1 MRRCA
6 CRLSHAHPK
15 SERCGRMA
23 ERCGVWQVVKNEGN
37 ELFKESHFA
46 DALEKYNQAI
56 DLNPEVPT
64 YYCNRAFCHTK
75 MENHGLAI
83 EDAGVALTLTLTLT
97 LTQAQTL
104 TQTLTLTL
112 SLTVTLTLSLS
123 LTLIL
128 TLTQKWRSS
137 PNPNPNPGPGPSPR
151 PSPNPNPSAG
161 VALELDRSCAKG
173 YYRRAASYM
182 ALGKYK
188 KARC

>member
-6 CRLSHAHPK
+6 CRLSHAHTK

-83 EDAGVALTLTLTLT
+83 EDAGARGPDRDPYPDPDPDPDPNPHPNPLPH
-97 LTQAQTL
+97 
-104 TQTLTLTL
+104 
-112 SLTVTLTLSLS
+112 
-123 LTLIL
+123 
-128 TLTQKWRSS
+128 RHHHRH
-137 PNPNPNPGPGPSPR
+137 PNPNPNPH
-151 PSPNPNPSAG
+151 PNAE
-161 VALELDRSCAKG
+161 VALEP
-173 YYRRAASYM
+173 
-182 ALGKYK
+182 
-188 KARC
+188 

>member
-1 MRRCA
+1 M
-6 CRLSHAHPK
+6 
-15 SERCGRMA
+15 
-23 ERCGVWQVVKNEGN
+23 WQAVKNEGN

-83 EDAGVALTLTLTLT
+83 EDAGVASPTLTLTPT
-97 LTQAQTL
+97 PTPTQTL
-104 TQTLTLTL
+104 TLTLTL
-112 SLTVTLTLSLS
+112 SLTVTVTVTVT

-137 PNPNPNPGPGPSPR
+137 PDPNPNPDPDPDPGPSP
-151 PSPNPNPSAG
+151 SPNAG
-161 VALELDRSCAKG
+161 VALP
-173 YYRRAASYM
+173 
-182 ALGKYK
+182 
-188 KARC
+188 

>member
-6 CRLSHAHPK
+6 CRLSHAHTK

-97 LTQAQTL
+97 LTQ
-104 TQTLTLTL
+104 TLTLTL
-112 SLTVTLTLSLS
+112 SLTLSLPLAHVRS
-123 LTLIL
+123 LPT
-128 TLTQKWRSS
+128 RA
-137 PNPNPNPGPGPSPR
+137 P
-151 PSPNPNPSAG
+151 
-161 VALELDRSCAKG
+161 CAT
-173 YYRRAASYM
+173 
-182 ALGKYK
+182 
-188 KARC
+188 

>member
-6 CRLSHAHPK
+6 CRLSHAHTK

-83 EDAGVALTLTLTLT
+83 EDAGVALE
-97 LTQAQTL
+97 
-104 TQTLTLTL
+104 
-112 SLTVTLTLSLS
+112 
-123 LTLIL
+123 
-128 TLTQKWRSS
+128 
-137 PNPNPNPGPGPSPR
+137 P
-151 PSPNPNPSAG
+151 
-161 VALELDRSCAKG
+161 
-173 YYRRAASYM
+173 
-182 ALGKYK
+182 
-188 KARC
+188 

>member
-6 CRLSHAHPK
+6 CRLSHAHTK

-83 EDAGVALTLTLTLT
+83 EDAGVALEALSLRL
-97 LTQAQTL
+97 TL

-112 SLTVTLTLSLS
+112 SRTVTLSLS
-123 LTLIL
+123 LTLTLIL
-128 TLTQKWRSS
+128 TLILT
-137 PNPNPNPGPGPSPR
+137 
-151 PSPNPNPSAG
+151 
-161 VALELDRSCAKG
+161 
-173 YYRRAASYM
+173 RR
-182 ALGKYK
+182 
-188 KARC
+188 